1 MTKISGFNG
10 EWKFLSNFYQTPV
23 LFDGV
28 IYPSVENAYQAAKT
42 LDGEIRNKFLTISSK
57 EAKLLGKKLIVRSD
71 WNRIK
76 LQIMNDLVL
85 DKFTRN
91 DYLTWKLK
99 NTGELYIE
107 ETNWWGDK
115 YWGVCKG
122 EGENNLGKIIMNIRN
137 NLK

>member
-10 EWKFLSNFYQTPV
+10 EWRFLSNFYQTPV

-57 EAKLLGKKLIVRSD
+57 EAKLLGKKLIVRSEWD
-71 WNRIK
+71 RIK

-85 DKFTRN
+85 DKFKRN

-115 YWGVCKG
+115 FWGVCKG